1 VRVDVADQEEKEVNC
16 LVSVLFSLLVVPSAL
31 MRSPGLAT
39 SVGDSTR
46 FELGADLSFLN
57 PEEYGGVYCGFGFRL
72 GYQWR
77 DYVLLEGEYSHH
89 GDPYAPHERS
99 VFLAAAGP
107 RVGLRERGLG
117 WFFKLQPGIVHDLS
131 FAEFRFAL
139 SVGAVMEAHLDTVG
153 RETPAY
159 IRFDVG
165 HLIMRDGDGIV
176 GQVSQ
181 HPGAHYPRSSVGIV
195 FRF

>member
-1 VRVDVADQEEKEVNC
+1 MNC
-16 LVSVLFSLLVVPSAL
+16 LVSLLFSVLVVPSAL
-31 MRSPGLAT
+31 MRSPGLAR
-39 SVGDSTR
+39 SAGDSTR
-46 FELGADLSFLN
+46 LELGADVSFLDL
-57 PEEYGGVYCGFGFRL
+57 EERGELYCGFGFRL

-89 GDPYAPHERS
+89 GDPYDPHEQS

-107 RVGLRERGLG
+107 RVGLRKRGLG
-117 WFFKLQPGIVHDLS
+117 WFFKVQPGIVHDLS
-131 FAEFRFAL
+131 FAEFKFAL

-159 IRFDVG
+159 VRFDVG
-165 HLIMRDGDGIV
+165 YLVMRDGDGIFDPV
-176 GQVSQ
+176 VAQL
-181 HPGAHYPRSSVGIV
+181 PGILCPRSSVGIV